1 MSLSFKLPA
10 IFVGHGSPM
19 NAIEINEFTHE
30 FSMISNTFPKPETIL
45 CISAHWET
53 FGTQINSMQNPKT
66 IHDFRGFP
74 EELYSIEYP
83 AQGNPDLAKR
93 VALSGTKEHI
103 TLSEKWGIDHGAW
116 SVLRHMYPMADIP
129 VVKMSL
135 NVNMTPQEHYQLGKE
150 LVKLRSEGVLI
161 LGSGNIIHNL
171 RLVAWDMLGE
181 TGFAYDWAEE
191 AREIINSRI
200 MNDDHRSLIDYRHL
214 GRSVETS
221 IPTPE
226 HYLPLL
232 YILAQKDEKERVT
245 LFNDKHVGGSL
256 SMTSLIIR

>member
-103 TLSEKWGIDHGAW
+103 TLSENGELTTAHG
-116 SVLRHMYPMADIP
+116 VY
-129 VVKMSL
+129 
-135 NVNMTPQEHYQLGKE
+135 
-150 LVKLRSEGVLI
+150 
-161 LGSGNIIHNL
+161 
-171 RLVAWDMLGE
+171 
-181 TGFAYDWAEE
+181 
-191 AREIINSRI
+191 
-200 MNDDHRSLIDYRHL
+200 
-214 GRSVETS
+214 
-221 IPTPE
+221 
-226 HYLPLL
+226 
-232 YILAQKDEKERVT
+232 
-245 LFNDKHVGGSL
+245 
-256 SMTSLIIR
+256 